1 MDIFNTK
8 WVDCLGI
15 LSKDNGEKRNA
26 SIMVRMPSNLTLIID
41 QCVGISHS
49 SRPDFVTDGVR
60 SFIHY
65 IITEEDAVMK
75 YLKEK
80 EDASREVKLQ
90 FYYES
95 MKNKTEMFRKAVVS
109 AAEKS
114 TKKDVDILL
123 SLPRGLASQIDGVVN
138 RTKCFRNHQEFVK
151 AATVYLTTQMGTDN
165 TNELD
170 VLNFLES
177 NQATKDLQ
185 EQIEKMRKEM
195 DESH

>member
-1 MDIFNTK
+1 MN
-8 WVDCLGI
+8 CLGI

-26 SIMVRMPSNLTLIID
+26 SIMVRMPSNLALIID
-41 QCVGISHS
+41 QCVGITHS
-49 SRPDFVTDGVR
+49 SRPDFVTDGIR

-65 IITEEDAVMK
+65 IITEEDSVMR

-90 FYYES
+90 FYYET
-95 MKNKTEMFRKAVVS
+95 MKNKTEMYRKAVVS

-123 SLPRGLASQIDGVVN
+123 SLPRGLASQIERVVE

-165 TNELD
+165 TNENI
-170 VLNFLES
+170 VLNYLES

-195 DESH
+195 EES